1 MIKPFYC
8 PRCDRTLDLPYA
20 KARKLCPE
28 CAAKA
33 AKERDRLKQ
42 MERREETRFKKQQK
56 RIALERAK
64 AAKRTVTETD
74 RRIKEQCKQCKN
86 CAYRFKDCDYVFCD
100 YIFWNGHSRDRGNGP
115 GDCRSFVPKGTKL
128 KRTKDSYLWR

>member
-8 PRCDRTLDLPYA
+8 PGCERTLELPYA

-33 AKERDRLKQ
+33 AKERDRLSQ
-42 MERREETRFKKQQK
+42 LERREETRFRKQQK
-56 RIALERAK
+56 RIALARAK
-64 AAKRTVTETD
+64 EEKLFVTETD
-74 RRIKEQCKQCKN
+74 KRIREQSKQCKN
-86 CAYRFKDCDYVFCD
+86 CAYLFKDCDYVFCD
-100 YIFWNGHSRDRGNGP
+100 FIYWNGHSRDRGNGP

-128 KRTKDSYLWR
+128 QRTKDAFNWR